1 MSAFSMTPAAG
12 VNEPARA
19 YETMELDYWY
29 DGYTT

>member
-1 MSAFSMTPAAG
+1 MHAFSMPPPAG
-12 VNEPARA
+12 VKDPAWA